1 MAGIQVTIGLFR
13 RKIAQL
19 VERVALGGERIV
31 ITSRGKPMAAI
42 VSLADYERLQQAE
55 TVARLGQW
63 ESWLAANER
72 LAGRI
77 LAEREGVPVDVEAVW
92 TAARTELI
100 DHR

>member
-1 MAGIQVTIGLFR
+1 MADYRAAVGQIKRDIS
-13 RKIAQL
+13 QL
-19 VERVALGGERIV
+19 LERVAGGERVV
-31 ITSRGKPMAAI
+31 ITSHGKPLAAI

-55 TVARLGQW
+55 TAARRSQW

-72 LAGRI
+72 LTARI
-77 LAEREGVPVDVEAVW
+77 LAEREGAPVDVEAIW